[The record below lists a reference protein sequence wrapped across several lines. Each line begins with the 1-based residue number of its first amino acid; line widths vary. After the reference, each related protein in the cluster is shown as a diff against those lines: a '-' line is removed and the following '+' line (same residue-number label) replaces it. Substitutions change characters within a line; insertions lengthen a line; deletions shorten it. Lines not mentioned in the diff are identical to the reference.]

1 MAKALIDNLTE
12 PWNPTAYKDEYREA
26 LLEIVEKKIAGEE
39 IEVVPEA
46 APARVVDLMD
56 ALKASV
62 EAAKKKTPTARP
74 KAKTA
79 AKKTAA
85 KKTAAP
91 PKKAATG

>member
-1 MAKALIDNLTE
+1 
-12 PWNPTAYKDEYREA
+12 
-26 LLEIVEKKIAGEE
+26 VEKKIAGEE
-39 IEVVPEA
+39 IEVAPEA

-62 EAAKKKTPTARP
+62 EAAKKKTPAARP
-74 KAKTA
+74 KAKSG

-91 PKKAATG
+91 RKKAATG